1 MTERNKIVYGQWTF
15 SDDDI
20 HNGNVYVTIS
30 LMSDALEANTF
41 TATVECSD
49 KSILDFERNSPLTYF
64 SLGKQI
70 GVFYVQSI
78 AREGPTTY
86 TISATSA
93 IGFLIEGLHYGGIY
107 TGQTVV
113 EVLPSICGTV
123 PYVVKT
129 NLRETA
135 LYGWLPVASP
145 RDNLSQVLFAI
156 GAVIKTDLDG
166 VLHIEGLWDGI
177 SGTFGQ
183 DRMYMGPSVDYE
195 SKVTQVVVTE
205 HQYIEGGEETNLF
218 EGTAQDGDIITFDEP
233 MHNLQATGITILE
246 SGANYAKVSSGSGTL
261 TGTAYVH
268 NTRQVTEDVLQANEP
283 NVKTVTEATLVSLV
297 NSRAVAQRIANYY
310 KSYQTINADAVYQG
324 EAPGDLLSTWHP
336 YDQEAVSACLE
347 SADISMSNTLKASEE
362 LLVGFTPIVAEQS
375 VVYDQHVILTGSGT
389 WVPPE
394 GTISIHAVLI
404 GGGGPGAN
412 GEDGI
417 STRSRLTGNPP
428 QDIRSVPIWSSGTE
442 SGNVSAN
449 AAAPSVAAGN
459 GGEGG
464 SKGVQG
470 YVYEVDIELKDTTA
484 FQYQCGAAGSV
495 PGETGG
501 HTVFGAYSSAS
512 GGILPNGYTDIITGQ
527 SYALPGKDGVA
538 GGNGGSGTGRGEDVA
553 SASGGYGQSG
563 DNESDSDS
571 QSGSKKDSND
581 LTLYTWNAN
590 LSGSRSCSA
599 SGGGGAGGG
608 TEENPGHNGSDAEFA
623 GSSNGFNFSP
633 RLAGTA
639 PFWVSPGDGGDGAD
653 GLDATSYGSAG
664 DGGHGGGGAGSIG
677 NVSTTAS
684 VNYSVNISY
693 PNDDTLTF
701 EAICWSSGTF
711 YGAGGHGGLGGNG
724 KEGCIILYFGV
735 KSTIET
741 GPIVTSQN
749 KYFLDKY
756 GRKVVV

>member
-78 AREGPTTY
+78 TREGPTTY

-107 TGQTVV
+107 TGQTVA

-362 LLVGFTPIVAEQS
+362 LLIGFVPPQIQEEEILENR
-375 VVYDQHVILTGSGT
+375 VVLTGQGVWEIPSGVT
-389 WVPPE
+389 NFV
-394 GTISIHAVLI
+394 AVLI
-404 GGGGPGAN
+404 GGGAN
-412 GEDGI
+412 GQEGSDGTVGTVYRSQSDYGSQNGTLQPGSSI
-417 STRSRLTGNPP
+417 STSASANA
-428 QDIRSVPIWSSGTE
+428 SSGT
-442 SGNVSAN
+442 A
-449 AAAPSVAAGN
+449 
-459 GGEGG
+459 GEGG
-464 SKGVQG
+464 DGGQGGSGGKILRVEVNVSGQTSISYNCGVAVE
-470 YVYEVDIELKDTTA
+470 Y
-484 FQYQCGAAGSV
+484 
-495 PGETGG
+495 GG
-501 HTVFGAYSSAS
+501 TSETVFGEYTSANGS
-512 GGILPNGYTDIITGQ
+512 TSELGYTDPITGELF
-527 SYALPGKDGVA
+527 ATPGNAGRK
-538 GGNGGSGTGRGEDVA
+538 GGNGGSPGEDGEDA
-553 SASGGYGQSG
+553 GSASGGQAVTGG
-563 DNESDSDS
+563 TINDSDS
-571 QSGSKKDSND
+571 ASRTTGTAND
-581 LTLYTWNAN
+581 DGTVTNIWLTYSVNATFRIGN
-590 LSGSRSCSA
+590 G
-599 SGGGGAGGG
+599 GGGGAGGNG
-608 TEENPGHNGSDAEFA
+608 ENGGSAVFDRAPTCSVNNRGMASAYGYSIA
-623 GSSNGFNFSP
+623 G
-633 RLAGTA
+633 
-639 PFWVSPGDGGDGAD
+639 GDGGNGGNGEDGKN
-653 GLDATSYGSAG
+653 YGCGG
-664 DGGHGGGGAGSIG
+664 DGGHGGGGAGACGSISTSATCVGKNESISQG
-677 NVSTTAS
+677 NFGDSISIYVSAATAR
-684 VNYSVNISY
+684 
-693 PNDDTLTF
+693 
-701 EAICWSSGTF
+701 SSAGSGGLP
-711 YGAGGHGGLGGNG
+711 GAG
-724 KEGCIILYFGV
+724 KDGCVIVYYGV
-735 KSTIET
+735 PKVVES